1 MTPRTFLLALL
12 LALTLAPA
20 AWAQDAAD
28 GLDPGAVGF
37 GGPWVGW
44 LDLDLAE
51 LNEPLAANGYD
62 AFPDGMLLF
71 GGGGSGGSLS
81 GLRFG
86 GGGGGGDVST
96 RRDGRIA
103 RLSVGYGGVW
113 LDYGLV
119 GTERFDLSV
128 GAILGGGAAELELVR
143 GLPQDFE
150 DAIATPITTKMERGF
165 FAAQPMAG
173 LSVGLSPWLSL
184 RVSGGYLVTFG
195 SGWTVEG
202 QEFNGPPAPFA
213 GWTVQVGLAFGG
225 RSADDEDDE

>member
-1 MTPRTFLLALL
+1 MTSHALL
-12 LALTLAPA
+12 LTWLLTLALA
-20 AWAQDAAD
+20 AAALAQDAAG

-44 LDLDLAE
+44 LDLELAE
-51 LNEPLAANGYD
+51 LNGPLAANGYGG
-62 AFPDGMLLF
+62 FPDGLLLF

-86 GGGGGGDVST
+86 GGGGGGDVTT

-119 GTERFDLSV
+119 GAERFDLSV

-150 DAIATPITTKMERGF
+150 DAIATPSTTKMERGF
-165 FAAQPMAG
+165 FALQPMAG

-195 SGWTVEG
+195 SAWTVEG
-202 QEFNGPPAPFA
+202 QEFNGPPAQFA

-225 RSADDEDDE
+225 RSAGGGDGE